1 MDGTKSVFA
10 NTRIKIG
17 LRTAVWDANGVRGPQ
32 EVLSNRRDLSTIAYG
47 NGAVIAVR
55 VVVALLLVVLQ
66 TFHKGKEVV
75 RGPTFRIEV
84 VFEQKLDEQLL

>member
-1 MDGTKSVFA
+1 MKSVFA

-55 VVVALLLVVLQ
+55 VVVAWLLVVLKALHEREEVYFKPVIDETTQAQ
-66 TFHKGKEVV
+66 TRVTY
-75 RGPTFRIEV
+75 P
-84 VFEQKLDEQLL
+84 